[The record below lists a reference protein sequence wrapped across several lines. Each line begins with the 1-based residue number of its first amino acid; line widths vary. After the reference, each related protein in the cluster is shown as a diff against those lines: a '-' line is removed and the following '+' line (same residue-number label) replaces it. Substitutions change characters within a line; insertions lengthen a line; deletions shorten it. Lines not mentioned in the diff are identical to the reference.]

1 MKKYIIYIG
10 ILAIGLALGWVLFG
24 TSSNSPQDHNHELT
38 ETENQQWTCSMHPQI
53 MQNEAGSCPICG
65 MDLIPAASSSEG
77 LAPNQFNMTKN
88 AMALAN
94 IETTIIK
101 KNTGISNR
109 LTLSGKVK
117 ENEKN
122 TAVQTAHFGGRIE
135 KLYVNSTGE
144 TVRKG
149 QLLALI
155 YSPELVTAQEE
166 LLTALSMKATQP
178 NLYKAVKNKLKLW
191 KLSENQIQKIESSKK
206 VTKNF
211 PVYANVSGIVTMK
224 MVEEGNHVME
234 GSPLLKIANLT
245 TVWAEFDAYEK
256 QLSSIKKGTEISI
269 TSNANPTKKI
279 IATVSFIDPVLNTA
293 TRTVIIRA
301 VLSNKN
307 GDLKPG
313 MFVQGD
319 LTIQMSNNSSLTVPK
334 TAVLWTGKR
343 SIVYVKQLG
352 EEPIFEMRE
361 VVLGASIGT
370 NYEVLDGLN
379 EFEEIVTNGTFT
391 VDAAAQLQG
400 KKSMMNKTGGKVM
413 TGHENHIGMQE
424 ANNIQEQEIKLERVQ
439 VSSKFQEQLHEV
451 FNSYILLKDA
461 LVNDDRNLAQIATKN
476 LIAQLN
482 KVDMKL
488 LTDTKSHNLWMPLLK
503 NIQNYSKKIMNS
515 NSIKIQREQF
525 IIVSNNVS
533 KSIEIFG
540 VNQKIYKQFCPMANN
555 DKGAFWLSI
564 DKQIN
569 NPYFGEMMLKCGTV
583 ERIFE

>member
-10 ILAIGLALGWVLFG
+10 VLAIGLALGWALFG
-24 TSSNSPQDHNHELT
+24 TPSNSQQEHNHELT

-65 MDLIPAASSSEG
+65 MNLISAVFSSEG
-77 LAPNQFNMTKN
+77 LSVNQFNMTKN

-94 IETTIIK
+94 IETTIIQK
-101 KNTGISNR
+101 SAGISNR
-109 LTLSGKVK
+109 LTLSGKIK
-117 ENEKN
+117 ENEKL
-122 TAVQTAHFGGRIE
+122 AAIQTAHFGGRIE
-135 KLYVNSTGE
+135 KLYINSTGE
-144 TVRKG
+144 KVIKG

-155 YSPELVTAQEE
+155 YSPELLTAQKE

-191 KLSENQIQKIESSKK
+191 KLSENQIQKIEATKK
-206 VTKNF
+206 IIQNF
-211 PVYANVSGIVTMK
+211 PIHANVSGVVTLK

-234 GSPLLKIANLT
+234 GSPLFKITNLT

-256 QLSSIKKGTEISI
+256 QLSSIQKGDEISI
-269 TSNANPTKKI
+269 TSNANPTTKI
-279 IATVSFIDPVLNTA
+279 KATVSFIDPVLNTA

-301 VLSNKN
+301 ELNNKN
-307 GDLKPG
+307 GALKPG

-319 LTIQMSNNSSLTVPK
+319 LKIQLSNTTSLTIPK

-352 EEPIFEMRE
+352 NEPIFEMRE
-361 VVLGASIGT
+361 IVLGTTIGS

-379 EFEEIVTNGTFT
+379 ELEEIVTDGTFT

-400 KKSMMNKTGGKVM
+400 KKSMMNKPGGKVT

-424 ANNIQEQEIKLERVQ
+424 ANNIQEQEIKIERVQ

-461 LVNDDRNLAQIATKN
+461 LVNDDGSKAQIAAKN
-476 LIAQLN
+476 LNEQLN
-482 KVDMKL
+482 KVNMKL
-488 LTDTKSHNLWMPLLK
+488 LTDVKSHNLWMPLLK
-503 NIQNYSKKIMNS
+503 NIQNSSKEIMNS
-515 NSIKIQREQF
+515 NSIKIQRDQF

-533 KSIEIFG
+533 KSVEVFG
-540 VNQKIYKQFCPMANN
+540 INQKVYKQFCPMADN
-555 DKGAFWLSI
+555 DKGAIWLSTE
-564 DKQIN
+564 KHIN
-569 NPYFGEMMLKCGTV
+569 NPYFGKMMLKCGTV
-583 ERIFE
+583 EIVFE